1 MGQVTWGAQGTPGH
15 RAQAPDPACPHTLQV
30 ALIHFFF
37 NLAGI
42 LLWYVVPVLRL
53 PIPLAKRF
61 GDLTAR
67 YRWVAV
73 AYLLLSFLLLPLA
86 AFGLSLAGDT
96 VLAAVGGPL
105 VALVLL
111 LVLVNVLQ
119 RHRPAW
125 LPRPLRSW
133 AWLPLWL
140 HSLEPWDRLLSRC
153 CPCRACSTPQAA
165 AKEAHCYE
173 NPEILASQQL

>member
-1 MGQVTWGAQGTPGH
+1 M
-15 RAQAPDPACPHTLQV
+15 

-37 NLAGI
+37 NLEGI
-42 LLWYVVPVLRL
+42 LLWYVVPPLRL
-53 PIPLAKRF
+53 PVLLAKRF
-61 GDLTAR
+61 GNLTAR

-105 VALVLL
+105 LALLL
-111 LVLVNVLQ
+111 LVVLINVLQ
-119 RHRPAW
+119 RRRPAW
-125 LPRPLRSW
+125 LPRALRSW
-133 AWLPLWL
+133 AWLPRGLR
-140 HSLEPWDRLLSRC
+140 SLEPWDRLLGRC
-153 CPCRACSTPQAA
+153 CPCGACSPPQAT

-173 NPEILASQQL
+173 NPEILASQAL